1 MKTLIYIEDVFEGS
15 FVQFQN
21 CFYSFGD
28 DTEQFTRQEIEDDI
42 ASWCR
47 QLDFNLLC
55 VTEVSDEQCKNIGGE
70 K

>member
-15 FVQFQN
+15 FAQFQN

-42 ASWCR
+42 
-47 QLDFNLLC
+47 
-55 VTEVSDEQCKNIGGE
+55 T
-70 K
+70 